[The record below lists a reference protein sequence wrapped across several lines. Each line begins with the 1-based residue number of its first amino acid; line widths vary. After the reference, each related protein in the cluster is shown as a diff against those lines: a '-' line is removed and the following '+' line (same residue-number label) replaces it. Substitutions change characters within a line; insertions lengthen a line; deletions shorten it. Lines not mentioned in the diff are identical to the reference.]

1 MNNDKKIIKVH
12 NKSDKPDNIV
22 IKENELIEKCLLLEN
37 KLPVFMKDYFIYLKG
52 SVAVSTRLAY
62 LEDINFFCSYL
73 IETKELTNADCV
85 KDITEDDFNTIK
97 SRDINLFLGD
107 YCSRYYKNTE
117 KNTLIFENN
126 NRALARKKSSI
137 STLFKFLYR
146 NSQIDNNITD
156 GFNPIKLPKPQ
167 PDAIKR
173 LEIDEVAK
181 MLESVETG
189 EGLTEKEKVYWR
201 KTKLRDKA
209 ILALFVTYGL
219 RL

>member
-97 SRDINLFLGD
+97 
-107 YCSRYYKNTE
+107 
-117 KNTLIFENN
+117 
-126 NRALARKKSSI
+126 
-137 STLFKFLYR
+137 
-146 NSQIDNNITD
+146 
-156 GFNPIKLPKPQ
+156 
-167 PDAIKR
+167 
-173 LEIDEVAK
+173 
-181 MLESVETG
+181 
-189 EGLTEKEKVYWR
+189 
-201 KTKLRDKA
+201 
-209 ILALFVTYGL
+209 
-219 RL
+219 